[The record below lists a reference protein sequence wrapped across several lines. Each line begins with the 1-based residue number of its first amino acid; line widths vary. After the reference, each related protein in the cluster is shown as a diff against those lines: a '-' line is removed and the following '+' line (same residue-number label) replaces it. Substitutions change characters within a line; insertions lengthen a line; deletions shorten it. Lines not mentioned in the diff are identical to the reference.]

1 MVEPESG
8 VITID
13 GVDISTLGLR
23 HLRSQMSII
32 PQEPFLFSGTV
43 RSNLDPFNSY
53 AEPELW
59 RAVESVGLK
68 DAITALQ
75 DGLDAH
81 VVDGGNNFSQVG
93 AAMAV
98 CVCCPRCRQI
108 RVAALA
114 MCTGTFRR
122 RSDWDGRSCPRAD
135 WLRLAGILLSHTQGQ
150 KQLFCLARA
159 ILRNSKVLMLD
170 EATASVDP
178 ETDALIQR
186 TIRSSF
192 ASTTMLTIAHRLN
205 TIMDADR

>member
-13 GVDISTLGLR
+13 GVDISSLGLR

-32 PQEPFLFSGTV
+32 PQEPFLFSGSV

-53 AEPELW
+53 AEPDLW

-93 AAMAV
+93 AAV
-98 CVCCPRCRQI
+98 CGLRALYASGAFRMLTDSCGGWWAQSKCAQRSP
-108 RVAALA
+108 VAAVPRKGGPVL
-114 MCTGTFRR
+114 
-122 RSDWDGRSCPRAD
+122 RAD
-135 WLRLAGILLSHTQGQ
+135 WSVADVAGGVSLSKPAGPEAAVLSGARDPAQQQG
-150 KQLFCLARA
+150 A
-159 ILRNSKVLMLD
+159 
-170 EATASVDP
+170 
-178 ETDALIQR
+178 DAGR
-186 TIRSSF
+186 G
-192 ASTTMLTIAHRLN
+192 
-205 TIMDADR
+205 DREC

>member
-8 VITID
+8 DITID

-93 AAMAV
+93 ATAV
-98 CVCCPRCRQI
+98 AACVCFCPGCRQI
-108 RVAALA
+108 RAVGAASLQCAAQGRFVGAVTGAGGLVFELTGVALPSSS
-114 MCTGTFRR
+114 CCRTRR
-122 RSDWDGRSCPRAD
+122 ARSSCFVWRARSCV
-135 WLRLAGILLSHTQGQ
+135 T
-150 KQLFCLARA
+150 ARC
-159 ILRNSKVLMLD
+159 
-170 EATASVDP
+170 
-178 ETDALIQR
+178 
-186 TIRSSF
+186 
-192 ASTTMLTIAHRLN
+192 
-205 TIMDADR
+205 